1 MWRILYQ
8 AQNTEGAW
16 SDIVQGEVQSQG
28 TDKAATIKMQL
39 NQSRYKI
46 TEPLR
51 LDAVINGQTQAYLY
65 IAIILPTGNFIT
77 FTYPSTPSWPN
88 DPQIYKADL
97 KIEGKKIY
105 QISLNLP
112 KTSQQGKYQTCGVL
126 VQQAAEPLQLENWI
140 DFNCAEFE
148 VY

>member
-1 MWRILYQ
+1 
-8 AQNTEGAW
+8 
-16 SDIVQGEVQSQG
+16 
-28 TDKAATIKMQL
+28 MQL

-51 LDAVINGQTQAYLY
+51 LNAIINGQTQADLY

-77 FTYPSTPSWPN
+77 FKYPSTPSWPN
-88 DPQIYKADL
+88 DAQTYKANL
-97 KIEGKKIY
+97 KIEGKKTY

-112 KTSQQGKYQTCGVL
+112 KTSPLGKYQTCGVL
-126 VQQAAEPLQLENWI
+126 VQQAAEALELENWI
-140 DFNCAEFE
+140 DFNCGGFE